1 MGDTIAP
8 KKVIF
13 VDRDGTLL
21 AEPADEQID
30 SLEKC
35 RFVSGAISGMK
46 AIAGLGY
53 ELVMVTNQDGL
64 GTPAFPEETF
74 WPYQH
79 LLLDTLESEGVVFDN
94 ILIDKSFPEDNAP
107 TRKPRTG
114 LLGAYLDG
122 SYDLA
127 ASFVIGDRDSD
138 VQLAA
143 NLGATALQVGPMTW
157 AEIAERIRRTVR
169 RATVARKTAETDIA
183 VTVDLD
189 GVGESSVD
197 TGLKFFDHMLTQLVH
212 HGGTYLQ
219 R

>member
-30 SLEKC
+30 RLEKC
-35 RFVSGAISGMK
+35 RFVKGAISGMK

-79 LLLDTLESEGVVFDN
+79 LLLDTLEGEGVVFDN
-94 ILIDKSFPEDNAP
+94 ILIDRSFPEDNAP

-138 VQLAA
+138 VGDCRTHPPDGPPRHRGTQDRRDRYRRNGRSGRGGRIDGRYRAEVFRPYAYPAGASWWNRPLA
-143 NLGATALQVGPMTW
+143 
-157 AEIAERIRRTVR
+157 
-169 RATVARKTAETDIA
+169 
-183 VTVDLD
+183 
-189 GVGESSVD
+189 
-197 TGLKFFDHMLTQLVH
+197 
-212 HGGTYLQ
+212 YLQ

>member
-35 RFVSGAISGMK
+35 RFVNGAISGMK

-74 WPYQH
+74 WPYQN
-79 LLLDTLESEGVVFDN
+79 LLLRTLEGEGVVFDN

-114 LLGAYLDG
+114 LLGAYMDG

-157 AEIAERIRRTVR
+157 QEIAERIRRTVR

-189 GVGESSVD
+189 GVAAGASWRNRP
-197 TGLKFFDHMLTQLVH
+197 LA
-212 HGGTYLQ
+212 YLQ